1 MDTTKFEYFALA
13 QESPYF
19 EFSSMTREE
28 AEALAEEAYFDQL
41 ENEEDELP
49 W

>member
-28 AEALAEEAYFDQL
+28 AEALAEEAYLDQL
-41 ENEEDELP
+41 GEEDELP